1 MLSFQIC
8 AFSFC
13 FFLFLLYWKVSKEG
27 TLVCCYTYYLHPTMN
42 SMIFARRLILEICLP
57 IYFGVV
63 DKWWFETSKRRP
75 KTEFNHRKSASAS
88 PGGPRRKQPG
98 GIDTFSP
105 Y

>member
-1 MLSFQIC
+1 MC
-8 AFSFC
+8 V
-13 FFLFLLYWKVSKEG
+13 FFLFLLVSLYWKVSKEG